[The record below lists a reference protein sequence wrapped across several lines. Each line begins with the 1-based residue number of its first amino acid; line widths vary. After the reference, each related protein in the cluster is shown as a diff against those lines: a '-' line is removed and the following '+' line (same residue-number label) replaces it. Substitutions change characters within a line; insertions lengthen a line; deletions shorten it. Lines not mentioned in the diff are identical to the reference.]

1 MDSILCWGRSQSSYL
16 CETEFSYTPAVVEI
30 GVSFCNVIN
39 FFARDAKTRIHFY
52 FETYLHYN
60 RIFPVINVRIWH
72 NFKFFYV
79 CCLIRERNYG
89 FLRPCNARYCSNRNG
104 MIYYL

>member
-1 MDSILCWGRSQSSYL
+1 
-16 CETEFSYTPAVVEI
+16 
-30 GVSFCNVIN
+30 
-39 FFARDAKTRIHFY
+39 
-52 FETYLHYN
+52 LHYN

-89 FLRPCNARYCSNRNG
+89 FLRPCNARYCSNNNF
-104 MIYYL
+104 MTYYL